1 MEMDLTQAV
10 SAHVAWK
17 TKLRTAISKKETMD
31 INTISA
37 DNCCEFG
44 KWLHG
49 EAKAMSGLAAYKDT
63 LSKHATFHKVAGK
76 VATAINA
83 RKYLEAEAMLGADT
97 EYATASTAVSIA
109 ISNFKKEAGL

>member
-1 MEMDLTQAV
+1 MDLTQAV

-17 TKLRTAISKKETMD
+17 AKLRTAISKKETMD

-49 EAKAMSGLAAYKDT
+49 EAKAKMSGLAAYKDT
-63 LSKHATFHKVAGK
+63 LSKHATFHKEAGK

-83 RKYLEAEAMLGADT
+83 RKYPEAEAMLGAGT

-109 ISNFKKEAGL
+109 INNFKKEAGL